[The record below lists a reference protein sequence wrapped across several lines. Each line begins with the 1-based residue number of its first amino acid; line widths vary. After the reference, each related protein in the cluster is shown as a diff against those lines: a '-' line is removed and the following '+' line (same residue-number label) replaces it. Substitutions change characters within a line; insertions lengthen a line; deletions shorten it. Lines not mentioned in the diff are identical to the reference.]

1 MVMAMDFADLNL
13 FATIDRHGNITKA
26 AQRLNTVQ
34 SNVTTRL
41 RLLEEELGVP
51 LFQRHHQGVTL
62 TRAGHD
68 LLPFAHQAEAL
79 LQKARDTVSSN
90 GHPHGILGIGSM

>member
-1 MVMAMDFADLNL
+1 MELSDLNL
-13 FATIDRHGNITKA
+13 FATIARHGNITRA
-26 AQRLNTVQ
+26 ARRLHTVQ
-34 SNVTTRL
+34 SNATTRL

-62 TRAGHD
+62 TRAGDD